1 MATTTTSISFPKMF
15 NKNTTLVNSDNAA
28 IMQNLSTLLLS
39 AAGGMKDDPYF
50 GVNLKRYMFDQNN
63 YILRDILIDEIYTQI
78 KVFMPQLQVERKQ
91 ISLVQQ
97 DATVYV
103 KIQAL
108 KLDDYTTN
116 MYQLALF
123 SEEGN

>member
-1 MATTTTSISFPKMF
+1 MATTSISFPKMF
-15 NKNTTLVNSDNAA
+15 NKNTTLVKSGDDA
-28 IMQNLSTLLLS
+28 IMQNLSALLLS
-39 AAGGMKDDPYF
+39 VAGGMKDDPYF

-97 DATVYV
+97 DTTVFV

-108 KLDDYTTN
+108 NREDYTTN
-116 MYQLALF
+116 MYQIALF
-123 SEEGN
+123 QEEGK

>member
-1 MATTTTSISFPKMF
+1 MATTSISFPKMF
-15 NKNTTLVNSDNAA
+15 NKNTTLVKSGEDA

-39 AAGGMKDDPYF
+39 VSGGLKDDPYY
-50 GVNLKRYMFDQNN
+50 GINLKKYMFNQNN

-78 KVFMPQLQVERKQ
+78 KIFMPHLQVERKQ

-97 DATVYV
+97 DTTVYV

-108 KLDDYTTN
+108 NREDYTTN

-123 SEEGN
+123 NTEEGI

>member
-1 MATTTTSISFPKMF
+1 MATTSISFPKMF
-15 NKNTTLVNSDNAA
+15 NKNTTLVKSGDEA
-28 IMQNLSTLLLS
+28 IMQNLSALLLS
-39 AAGGMKDDPYF
+39 TAGGMTDDPYF

-97 DATVYV
+97 DTTVFV

-108 KLDDYTTN
+108 NREDYTTN
-116 MYQLALF
+116 MFQIALF
-123 SEEGN
+123 QEEGK

>member
-1 MATTTTSISFPKMF
+1 MATTSISFPKMF
-15 NKNTTLVNSDNAA
+15 NKNTTLVKSGDDA
-28 IMQNLSTLLLS
+28 IMQNLSALLLS
-39 AAGGMKDDPYF
+39 VAGGMKDDPYF

-97 DATVYV
+97 DTTVFV

-108 KLDDYTTN
+108 NREDYTTN
-116 MYQLALF
+116 MFQIALF
-123 SEEGN
+123 QEEGK

>member
-1 MATTTTSISFPKMF
+1 MATTSISFPKMF
-15 NKNTTLVNSDNAA
+15 NKNTTLVKSGEDA

-39 AAGGMKDDPYF
+39 VSGGLKDDPYY
-50 GVNLKRYMFDQNN
+50 GINLKKYMFNQNN

-78 KVFMPQLQVERKQ
+78 KIFMPQLQVERKQ

-97 DATVYV
+97 DTTVYV

-108 KLDDYTTN
+108 NREDYTTN

-123 SEEGN
+123 NTEEGI